1 MKHVRL
7 MSLRAPQAAAT
18 GIGTYLVLAGQI
30 ITILADLFADKEVL
44 VPADTT
50 EGEAE

>member
-1 MKHVRL
+1 MKHMRV
-7 MSLRAPQAAAT
+7 MTCRAPKAAAT

-44 VPADTT
+44 VPTDTT